1 MGNCASFI
9 ELASAKCGVD
19 VGIGKLF
26 LIYADKKTVTSAM
39 LTAAA
44 INAEIEAGTI
54 IGVVKG
60 WHTIAGAPVGEVSV
74 ERPATSE
81 MKVIRPEILADTLTF
96 ESNIINRSVINDLV
110 NAGTLNGVLV
120 DDFGNAFGETSQ
132 TANAIDTMYLNF
144 SGKVSSS
151 LQSDNAT
158 DKSVAVTV
166 RYLVKDLGIYEAGIE
181 VEEVA
186 TKVQLY
192 AGISEVASIATTAI
206 DMAFLVKQKGNNKIY
221 LGIIIPSDELIVEGI
236 GISNYAGTYEPS
248 TGLLT
253 LEVTG
258 TGFVSG
264 DTVLTISMSGA
275 EFYMKPTKYIVRL
288 GE

>member
-9 ELASAKCGVD
+9 ETASAKCGVD

-74 ERPATSE
+74 EHPLTSA

-96 ESNIINRSVINDLV
+96 ESNIINRSVTNDLV
-110 NAGTLNGVLV
+110 NADTLNSVLV

-132 TANAIDTMYLNF
+132 TANAIDTMSIDF

-151 LQSDNAT
+151 LQKDNTT

-181 VEEVA
+181 VEEIA

-192 AGISEVASIATTAI
+192 AGINPGIEIAPTI
-206 DMAFLVKQKGNNKIY
+206 ISMNLLVKEKGSNKAYSGEIVV
-221 LGIIIPSDELIVEGI
+221 GDIKIEGAGVISFTRDEFV
-236 GISNYAGTYEPS
+236 AGE
-248 TGLLT
+248 LAL
-253 LEVTG
+253 VITG

-275 EFYMKPTKYIVRL
+275 DFYMKPTKYIVRL

>member
-9 ELASAKCGVD
+9 ETASAKCGVD

-74 ERPATSE
+74 ERVATSE

-132 TANAIDTMYLNF
+132 TANAIDTMNLNF

-181 VEEVA
+181 VEEIA

-192 AGISEVASIATTAI
+192 AGVSDVALTSTEITLSLLLKEKGSNKNYEEIILASELKVEGAGVTSFAI
-206 DMAFLVKQKGNNKIY
+206 DDFVSG
-221 LGIIIPSDELIVEGI
+221 V
-236 GISNYAGTYEPS
+236 
-248 TGLLT
+248 LT
-253 LEVTG
+253 LIVTG

-264 DTVLTISMSGA
+264 DTVFNISISNA
-275 EFYMKPTKYIVRL
+275 LAYMKPTKYIIRL

>member
-74 ERPATSE
+74 ERVATSE

-96 ESNIINRSVINDLV
+96 ESNIINRSVANDLV

-181 VEEVA
+181 VEEIA
-186 TKVQLY
+186 TKVQLF
-192 AGISEVASIATTAI
+192 AGISEVITLTSTEIEI
-206 DMAFLVKQKGNNKIY
+206 DFLVKQKGDNKFTTDVI
-221 LGIIIPSDELIVEGI
+221 DAADMVVEG
-236 GISNYAGTYEPS
+236 AGVVSFTVSQVIE
-248 TGLLT
+248 TGKVTLT
-253 LEVTG
+253 ITG

-264 DTVLTISMSGA
+264 DTVLTISMSNA
-275 EFYMKPTKYIVRL
+275 LAFMKPTKYIVRL